1 MKRIFIATIFFLSLF
16 LSVFAAPGELIS
28 NPTVP
33 TTKNSIT
40 LIYEPSVS
48 QNWMKTQDV
57 FIYVCLEM
65 DQNGE
70 WVKEKAEWS
79 KSDLP
84 NFKWVKGT
92 DGKLTY
98 TISNIKTYFNLT
110 DADMSR
116 VSGLFVILKNDK
128 YQTTDK
134 YVKIESKESKQEKF
148 QGIVSFNVTVP
159 EGTKQ
164 VYVAGTFAEQG
175 SPLYWKHADEKL
187 KLTQKDATHFYGT
200 IKNVP
205 ADLQYLY
212 VYGERVDQAE
222 FRMGHRPLGGKT
234 KVTDIVEYW
243 GDMTLNVTVPK
254 GTNEVYVSGNFNNWG
269 FSLMTDIGNNTWIY
283 HVAPTKLGA
292 DEQIEYKYITKAEK
306 QAVEKRTDNR
316 KISFTGFASQ
326 YDEIKAW

>member
-84 NFKWVKGT
+84 NFKWVKGA

-134 YVKIESKESKQEKF
+134 YIRIESKEGKQEKF
-148 QGIVSFNVTVP
+148 QGTVSFNVTVP

-187 KLTQKDATHFYGT
+187 KLTQKDGHSVIPNRQIFSEQWKMLPAKIWIGFGEVGFTESILAIFRL
-200 IKNVP
+200 IK
-205 ADLQYLY
+205 L
-212 VYGERVDQAE
+212 
-222 FRMGHRPLGGKT
+222 PLLLL
-234 KVTDIVEYW
+234 I
-243 GDMTLNVTVPK
+243 
-254 GTNEVYVSGNFNNWG
+254 
-269 FSLMTDIGNNTWIY
+269 
-283 HVAPTKLGA
+283 
-292 DEQIEYKYITKAEK
+292 
-306 QAVEKRTDNR
+306 
-316 KISFTGFASQ
+316 
-326 YDEIKAW
+326 